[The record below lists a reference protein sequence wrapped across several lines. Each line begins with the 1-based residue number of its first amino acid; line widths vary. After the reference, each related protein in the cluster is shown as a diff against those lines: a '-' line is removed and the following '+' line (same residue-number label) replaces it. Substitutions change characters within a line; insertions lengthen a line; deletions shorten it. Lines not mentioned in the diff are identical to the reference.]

1 MARTPKPVPIPVTA
15 EDEVVLP
22 PKPWTTRGKAVAITA
37 NGLKVVRIL
46 AASGSGQ
53 RGIANKLG
61 MPLQTFQHLME
72 RDERCRLEYE
82 GGLADEERIL
92 VRGLR
97 LAAAGGAFIPAMFL
111 LKSRHGYVE
120 GAPPPSTAPNILVVL
135 PQARTPED
143 YLRDLQARESVKAL
157 PAPQPQQVEVI
168 EVTPA
173 PHPKVVSR

>member
-1 MARTPKPVPIPVTA
+1 MTRKPKPAPQVAPT
-15 EDEVVLP
+15 EDEVALP
-22 PKPWTTRGKAVAITA
+22 PKPWTKHGKAVAITA
-37 NGLKVVRIL
+37 NGLKAIRIL

-53 RGIANKLG
+53 RGIANELG
-61 MPLQTFQHLME
+61 MPLSTFQGLME
-72 RDERCRLEYE
+72 RDQRCRLEYE

-97 LAAAGGAFIPAMFL
+97 LAAAGGAWVPALFL
-111 LKSRHGYVE
+111 LKCRHGFVE

-157 PAPQPQQVEVI
+157 PAPPQVEVI

-173 PHPKVVSR
+173 PHSKAVTR